1 MIEKNINETLVKNE
15 PAAKALISSLFN
27 IDTSISFQ
35 NATVYHQ
42 FPIYPNFDTDKTISA
57 NVIFLSQEHGIF
69 IFQCVEY
76 VENIILDDSDSRLN
90 EIDRLIYAKILK
102 ESPRLQKGRRDL
114 KVDIIPAIYLYK
126 ADLANVTS
134 EFKVLKSEKQ
144 LQDIITNSD
153 MEPLSLEDFRD
164 LKATIEG
171 SKGIIRSSVRPV
183 KDSKD
188 YQNSKGA
195 ILSAIENEIYNFDIE
210 QKRSA
215 LFILDGP
222 QRIRGLA
229 GSGKTVILAMKAAI
243 IHLQFPEANVLYT
256 YYTKSLNDI
265 VKNLI
270 TRFYRQFADRDP
282 NWNKINIMHAWGG
295 QVIEGVYYN
304 TCKLNDVDPI
314 NYTTAVKIHTK
325 DPFDYICG
333 ELNEKTL
340 KQRYDYT
347 LIDEAQ
353 DFPPQFYR
361 VCRQITKN
369 NRVVWAYDDF
379 QNILDVKIQNE
390 KETFGKSPKGEYYVD
405 FSKGSDKLQDII
417 LHKCYRNPR
426 KILISAFAL
435 GLGIYNK
442 NEKNNSQVIQRLEN
456 NEHWMSLGFNVESGD
471 SSDGSKMI
479 ISRPQDNSSE
489 IKNCLLDSEHI
500 IKVRGFDSLSLE
512 VDFIVKAIIEDIS
525 KELNP
530 EDITVVCMDNRNVK
544 TYFEQ
549 IALSLNKND
558 IGVFNLLNASSM
570 NKSFKVKNHVTLST
584 IFNAKGN
591 EAGSVYIC
599 GTDSVFN
606 RKNDITER
614 NKIFTAMTRSLAWV
628 TITGTGAS
636 ISICINELKKLVEND
651 YKLIFTQPTQNE
663 VNTIRQEID
672 ENQQILN
679 EIERLTYK
687 LEKGGF
693 SKEDIQKQLN
703 FKNFKK

>member
-27 IDTSISFQ
+27 IDAEVEFQ

-42 FPIYPNFDTDKTISA
+42 FPIYPNFDTSKTISA
-57 NVIFLSQEHGIF
+57 NVIFLSQTYGIF

-76 VENIILDDSDSRLN
+76 EDGLDLEVYNERLR

-102 ESPRLQKGRRDL
+102 ESPKLQRGRRDL
-114 KVDIIPAIYLYK
+114 KVEITPVIYLHK
-126 ADLANVTS
+126 GDANASS
-134 EFKVLKSEKQ
+134 EFNIVYSEKQ
-144 LQDIITNSD
+144 LREIIHSSEMD
-153 MEPLSLEDFRD
+153 ALSKEDFKD

-171 SKGIIRSSVRPV
+171 SKGIIRSNQRPI
-183 KDSKD
+183 KNTEDFK
-188 YQNSKGA
+188 NSKGA
-195 ILSAIENEIYNFDIE
+195 ILNAIENEIYNFDIE

-215 LFILDGP
+215 LFIIDGP

-243 IHLQFPEANVLYT
+243 IHLQYPDANVLYT

-282 NWNKINIMHAWGG
+282 NWDKINIMHAWGG
-295 QVIEGVYYN
+295 RAMEGVYYN
-304 TCKLNDVDPI
+304 TCKLNDVEPI
-314 NYTTAVKIHTK
+314 NFTSAVTLNSK
-325 DPFDYICG
+325 DPFDYIC
-333 ELNEKTL
+333 EQLNKHNL

-353 DFPPQFYR
+353 DFPPHFYR
-361 VCRQITKN
+361 ICRQITTN

-390 KETFGKSPKGEYYVD
+390 KETFGKSPDGEYYVD
-405 FSKGSDKLQDII
+405 FSKGSNSLQDII

-426 KILISAFAL
+426 KILVSAFAL

-442 NEKNNSQVIQRLEN
+442 NESNRRKVIQRLEN
-456 NEHWMSLGFNVESGD
+456 NEHWLSLGFNIESGD
-471 SSDGSKMI
+471 SSDGSLMI

-489 IKNCLLDSEHI
+489 IKNTLLDDEHI
-500 IKVRGFDSLSLE
+500 IKVRGFQDINRE
-512 VDFIVKAIIEDIS
+512 VNFIVDSIRDDIS

-530 EDITVVCMDNRNVK
+530 EDISVVCMDNRNVK
-544 TYFEQ
+544 MYFEK
-549 IALSLNKND
+549 IAIKLREHD
-558 IGVFNLLNASSM
+558 IKVFNLLNASST
-570 NKSFKVKNHVTLST
+570 NKFFKVKNHVTLST

-591 EAGSVYIC
+591 EAGSVFIC

-606 RKNDITER
+606 QKDDITER

-628 TITGTGAS
+628 TISGIGNS
-636 ISICINELKKLVEND
+636 MSVCVDELQKLVENN
-651 YKLIFTQPTQNE
+651 YKLKFKQPTENE

-672 ENQQILN
+672 TNQKILN
-679 EIERLTYK
+679 ELERLAEK
-687 LEKGGF
+687 LEREGY
-693 SKEDIQKQLN
+693 SKEDIQKQFSLK
-703 FKNFKK
+703 FFKK

>member
-15 PAAKALISSLFN
+15 PAARALISSLFN
-27 IDTSISFQ
+27 IDDDVSFQ

-57 NVIFLSQEHGIF
+57 NVIFLSQVHGIF

-76 VENIILDDSDSRLN
+76 VENIVLGDPSSRLS

-114 KVDIIPAIYLYK
+114 KVDIIPVIYLHK
-126 ADLANVTS
+126 ADKVDIES
-134 EFKVLKSEKQ
+134 EFDVVKNEKQ
-144 LQDIITNSD
+144 LKDIIMDSG
-153 MEPLSLEDFRD
+153 MKPLSEEDFRD

-171 SKGIIRSSVRPV
+171 SKGIVRSSERPI

-188 YQNSKGA
+188 YVNSKGA

-215 LFILDGP
+215 LFIIDGP

-295 QVIEGVYYN
+295 QVMEGVYYN
-304 TCKLNDVDPI
+304 TCKLNDVDPV
-314 NYTTAVKIHTK
+314 NYTTAVKIHAK

-333 ELNEKTL
+333 ELNKKVL

-353 DFPPQFYR
+353 DFPPHFYR

-390 KETFGKSPKGEYYVD
+390 KETFGKSPEGEYYVD
-405 FSKGSDKLQDII
+405 FSKGSNKLQDII

-426 KILISAFAL
+426 KILVSAFAL

-442 NEKNNSQVIQRLEN
+442 NEKKGSQVIQRLEN

-471 SSDGSKMI
+471 SSDGSKMK

-489 IKNCLLDSEHI
+489 IKNTLLDEEHI
-500 IKVRGFDSLSLE
+500 IKVRGFESLNKE
-512 VDFIVKAIIEDIS
+512 VDFIAKAIMDDIS

-530 EDITVVCMDNRNVK
+530 EDITVICMDNRNVK
-544 TYFEQ
+544 IYFEM
-549 IALSLNKND
+549 IALRLNKHN
-558 IGVFNLLNASSM
+558 IKVFNLLNASSM
-570 NKSFKVKNHVTLST
+570 NKCFKVKNHVTLST

-599 GTDSVFN
+599 GTDSVFS

-628 TITGTGAS
+628 TITGMGNS
-636 ISICINELKKLVEND
+636 VSICIDELKNLVEND

-663 VNTIRQEID
+663 VNTIRQEIN

-679 EIERLTYK
+679 EIERLADK

-693 SKEDIQKQLN
+693 SKEDLQKQLKS
-703 FKNFKK
+703 KNFKK